1 MDGIYTPS
9 IWRIFDGKRK
19 KWDGAREAIEKV
31 NAELEA
37 AKARAKNKKTQ

>member
-1 MDGIYTPS
+1 M
-9 IWRIFDGKRK
+9 FDGKRK
-19 KWDGAREAIEKV
+19 KWDGARQAIEKV